1 MKNRKLWVLILL
13 SALFWASCAT
23 PPPEEVEEPVIEA
36 VDDKAPM
43 EKAKAAAGSARES
56 AVEVKAPKAAAD
68 EFDSA
73 QSLFEQAAEAET
85 QGDYA
90 EAAALYDRSAEGFLA
105 SADAAVKAREAAEAE
120 MAAADQAIADSK
132 AAADKAL
139 LSASEDQ

>member
-1 MKNRKLWVLILL
+1 MKNKKLWVLILL

-43 EKAKAAAGSARES
+43 EEAKAAAGSARES

-73 QSLFEQAAEAET
+73 QSLFEQAAEAEA
-85 QGDYA
+85 QGDYS
-90 EAAALYDRSAEGFLA
+90 EATALYDRSAEGFKA
-105 SADAAVKAREAAEAE
+105 SADAAVKAREAAEAA
-120 MAAADQAIADSK
+120 MAAADQAIADSE

-139 LSASEDQ
+139 LSAAEDQ